1 MLAGVLVALGAAA
14 CFEFAYVVQAEQVRV
29 LGDHHG
35 LRLSLMTSL
44 VRNWRWAGG
53 LLLTGAGA
61 LLQVWALTLAPLTVV
76 QPTLAVGL
84 LALPFLAYQRLGE
97 HLSRRDGLGIAA
109 IVAGVSVIAIA
120 GSTHVGRSP
129 AGVEL
134 GIVLAVLIALL
145 LAPFLLRNRKLPTH
159 LSVTGAA
166 AGDVAA
172 VLGLK
177 LAADQLHAG
186 NVVMALVW
194 GTLAAACGLLA
205 LTAEMSA
212 LQRLRAT
219 QIAPV
224 VVAAQVLVPVTVSLA
239 FLGET
244 WGSTPGGGVLLGA
257 AVAFVVAGGA
267 ILAGSHSVDE
277 VAAAAPEDHL
287 GGSGQ
292 LRE

>member
-1 MLAGVLVALGAAA
+1 MLAGVLVALSAAA
-14 CFEFAYVVQAEQVRV
+14 CFEWAYIVQAEQAR
-29 LGDHHG
+29 GQSQEQA

-44 VRNWRWAGG
+44 LRNRRWAGG
-53 LLLTGAGA
+53 TLLTGVGA
-61 LLQVWALTLAPLTVV
+61 LLQLWALTLAPLTVV

-84 LALPFLAYQRLGE
+84 FALPFLAYQRLGE

-109 IVAGVSVIAIA
+109 IVTGVSVIAIA

-134 GIVLAVLIALL
+134 GIVLALLIALT
-145 LAPFLLRNRKLPTH
+145 LAPFALRSRNMPAR
-159 LSVTGAA
+159 LSVAGAA
-166 AGDVAA
+166 AGDAA
-172 VLGLK
+172 AALGLK
-177 LAADQLHAG
+177 LAANELHAG
-186 NVVMALVW
+186 RVVMAVVW
-194 GTLAAACGLLA
+194 GGMGAACGLLA

-219 QIAPV
+219 QIAPA
-224 VVAAQVLVPVTVSLA
+224 VVAAQVLVPVVVGLA

-244 WGSTPGGGVLLGA
+244 WGSTPGGGALLSA

-267 ILAGSHSVDE
+267 ILAGSHSVEE
-277 VAAAAPEDHL
+277 VVGVEPEDHL
-287 GGSGQ
+287 GSGGQ